1 MKSLEGAVIETGVH
15 ADTLAIASRILE
27 WFFVAAGL
35 AGLIVGAV
43 VAMHSVTI
51 DNGAVPRTDH
61 PHLGAGIALMA
72 AAVLGSLM
80 SWAFFRALRLFG
92 EYVLL
97 RLRVDQGLVEGV

>member
-1 MKSLEGAVIETGVH
+1 MKSLEGAVVETGVH
-15 ADTLAIASRILE
+15 ADTLAIACRILE
-27 WFFVAAGL
+27 WFFVVAGL

-43 VAMHSVTI
+43 LAMHSGTI
-51 DNGAVPRTDH
+51 DTAAFPRRDH

-72 AAVLGSLM
+72 GSVLGSLM
-80 SWAFFRALRLFG
+80 SWAIFRALRLFG